1 MAWYSSKSVQSR
13 DVSRKSFFRGRLI
26 IATTVPGTMHDEY
39 GDINLF
45 QKRTYEE
52 PGDLVKKL
60 AI

>member
-1 MAWYSSKSVQSR
+1 MSAN
-13 DVSRKSFFRGRLI
+13 
-26 IATTVPGTMHDEY
+26 TVPGTMHDKY
-39 GDINLF
+39 GAITRF